1 MNEADIAFELVEI
14 ANELYAREASANSI
28 DEAYHDTP
36 YVDLCDRI
44 VALAQK
50 LKCQGVCYTIAM
62 EGPNEF
68 QKVAYTPTCRY
79 GYIDCIGDPAYIKAT
94 YPDWYA
100 KLVEGGCCFC
110 ETCIDGSD
118 YDDEDK

>member
-1 MNEADIAFELVEI
+1 MTEADIAFELAEI

-28 DEAYHDTP
+28 DEKYHDTP

-44 VALAQK
+44 VALAQR
-50 LKCQGVCYTIAM
+50 LKCQGCYTIAM

-68 QKVAYTPTCRY
+68 QRVYYEPTCRY
-79 GYIDCIGDPAYIKAT
+79 GCIDCIGDPAYIQAT

-100 KLVEGGCCFC
+100 RLVAQGALFC
-110 ETCIDGSD
+110 ETCIDGSE